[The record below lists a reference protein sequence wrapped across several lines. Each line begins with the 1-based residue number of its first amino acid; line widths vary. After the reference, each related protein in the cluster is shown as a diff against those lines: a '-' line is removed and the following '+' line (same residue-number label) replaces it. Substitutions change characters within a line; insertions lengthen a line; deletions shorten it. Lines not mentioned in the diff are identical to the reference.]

1 MTTDLLNNTEMEFD
15 AGSVDSIDQS
25 TVEENGI
32 SFPLLQWVYGNVAAK
47 KYGGMD
53 YQGGLFVKT
62 DKVGDDVLTAAGWA
76 KVERTFKSGASE
88 EGYWKREAAI
98 SIIAERKRW
107 EITGADG
114 KRQVFPWNKFDA
126 AKAAIAGS
134 APRGR
139 NQYLVLIKGLEDAG
153 PFVLTLKGSAA
164 MAFESYRDKDAVLSR
179 FANTVIRAA
188 NAASDAA
195 AKKAGN
201 AGGKRWPYRAFW
213 LPVGA
218 ARDEKG
224 APIYAEV
231 GKGSN
236 TTNVVLPVALGL
248 PDKAEAV
255 ELKRFYVGG
264 DLLSRVNELYDASAD
279 WRAAWENIKPGAVEG
294 NGGAEPDAAADKER
308 EAEEANLAAAGL

>member
-1 MTTDLLNNTEMEFD
+1 MSTNELLNSDMEFD
-15 AGSVDSIDQS
+15 PSQVEGIDQDS
-25 TVEENGI
+25 VEGGGP
-32 SFPLLQWVYGNVAAK
+32 SFPLLQWAYGNIKDRKRAD
-47 KYGGMD
+47 MD
-53 YQGGLFVKT
+53 GQGGFFVK
-62 DKVGDDVLTAAGWA
+62 GDRLDAAVMEAAGWT
-76 KVERTFKSGASE
+76 KTERTFKSGASE
-88 EGYWKREAAI
+88 EGYWKREAAV

-107 EITGADG
+107 EIVGADG

-126 AKAAIAGS
+126 AKTAIAGS

-139 NQYLVLIKGLEDAG
+139 NQYLVLIKGLEESG
-153 PFVLTLKGSAA
+153 PFVLTLKGSGA
-164 MAFESYRDKDAVLSR
+164 MAFESFRDKDAVLSR

-201 AGGKRWPYRAFW
+201 GGGKRWPYRAFW

-224 APIYAEV
+224 APIYVEV

-236 TTNVVLPVALGL
+236 TTNVVLPAALGL
-248 PDKAEAV
+248 PDKPEQV
-255 ELKRFYVGG
+255 DLKRFYVGG
-264 DLLSRVNELYDASAD
+264 DLLTRVNELYDASAE

-294 NGGAEPDAAADKER
+294 NGGTEPDAAADKER

>member
-1 MTTDLLNNTEMEFD
+1 MTTDLLNNSEMEFD

-114 KRQVFPWNKFDA
+114 KRQVFP
-126 AKAAIAGS
+126 
-134 APRGR
+134 
-139 NQYLVLIKGLEDAG
+139 
-153 PFVLTLKGSAA
+153 
-164 MAFESYRDKDAVLSR
+164 
-179 FANTVIRAA
+179 
-188 NAASDAA
+188 
-195 AKKAGN
+195 
-201 AGGKRWPYRAFW
+201 
-213 LPVGA
+213 
-218 ARDEKG
+218 
-224 APIYAEV
+224 
-231 GKGSN
+231 
-236 TTNVVLPVALGL
+236 
-248 PDKAEAV
+248 
-255 ELKRFYVGG
+255 
-264 DLLSRVNELYDASAD
+264 
-279 WRAAWENIKPGAVEG
+279 
-294 NGGAEPDAAADKER
+294 
-308 EAEEANLAAAGL
+308 

>member
-1 MTTDLLNNTEMEFD
+1 M
-15 AGSVDSIDQS
+15 
-25 TVEENGI
+25 
-32 SFPLLQWVYGNVAAK
+32 
-47 KYGGMD
+47 
-53 YQGGLFVKT
+53 
-62 DKVGDDVLTAAGWA
+62 
-76 KVERTFKSGASE
+76 
-88 EGYWKREAAI
+88 
-98 SIIAERKRW
+98 
-107 EITGADG
+107 
-114 KRQVFPWNKFDA
+114 
-126 AKAAIAGS
+126 
-134 APRGR
+134 
-139 NQYLVLIKGLEDAG
+139 IKGLEDAG

-248 PDKAEAV
+248 PDKPEQV
-255 ELKRFYVGG
+255 DLKRFYVGG
-264 DLLSRVNELYDASAD
+264 DLLTRVNELYDASSD

-294 NGGAEPDAAADKER
+294 NGDAATPDAAADKER